1 MPTSSPTSPI
11 RWCAGLA
18 LAAVLAE
25 PALAADDP
33 ARFRAVYEELVE
45 TDTSLSTGSC
55 TAAAEKTAARLHTAG
70 YSAGE
75 ARLIVPEKFPRQGNL
90 VVRVAGSDP
99 SLEPVLFLAHI
110 DVVEAKRADWKR
122 DPFTLVEE
130 DGYFFARGAVDDKA
144 MAAAFVDALLRF
156 REEGFRPKRSIKVA
170 LTCGEET
177 DSVFN
182 GVQHL
187 LATEPETLRA
197 AFAIN
202 EGGKAL
208 LDEEGGYKLV
218 GVEAGQKIYQ
228 DFRLVATAPGGHSAR
243 PVGENAIARLSAA
256 LVRINEHEFPVELIE
271 ASRTFFG
278 RSAPLYEGQMQ
289 ADMAAI
295 GAGRAD
301 AAAYARIASAD
312 PLWNAMLR
320 TTCVVTLV
328 NGGHAENALPQH
340 AEANVNCRL
349 LPGQTVGRTLDR
361 LRSVVNDP
369 KVEIDLAE
377 PPGPASPPPPLTPAV
392 LAPIEQAAA
401 AVWPG
406 VPVIPSLSTGA
417 TDGRFLTAAGIP
429 TYGVSG
435 MFVDPDGNGVHGL
448 DERIRVRSLM
458 EGRAFL
464 YRLMKAYASGANR
477 PS

>member
-1 MPTSSPTSPI
+1 MPISSPTDLA
-11 RWCAGLA
+11 RCCAGLL
-18 LAAVLAE
+18 LAAFAT
-25 PALAADDP
+25 AATARAADDT
-33 ARFRAVYEELVE
+33 ARFRALYEELVE

-55 TAAAEKTAARLHTAG
+55 TAAAEKMAVRLRAGG
-70 YSAGE
+70 YSPAE
-75 ARLIVPEKFPRQGNL
+75 VRVVVPEKFPKQGNL
-90 VVRVAGSDP
+90 VARIPGSDR

-110 DVVEAKRADWKR
+110 DVVEAKRSDWKR

-130 DGYFFARGAVDDKA
+130 GGYLFARGAVDDKA

-156 REEGFRPKRSIKVA
+156 REEGFRPKRTIKLA

-197 AFAIN
+197 SFAIN

-208 LDEEGGYKLV
+208 LDEAGKYKSV

-228 DFRLVATAPGGHSAR
+228 DFRLVTTAPGGHSAR
-243 PVGENAIARLSAA
+243 PVPENAIARLGAA
-256 LVRINEHEFPVELIE
+256 VGRINGYRFPVDLID

-278 RSAPLYEGQMQ
+278 RSAALYDGQMR
-289 ADMAAI
+289 ADMAAVGAGTADSAAYDRI
-295 GAGRAD
+295 GA
-301 AAAYARIASAD
+301 AD

-320 TTCVVTLV
+320 TTCVVTLIK
-328 NGGHAENALPQH
+328 GGHAENALPQH

-349 LPGQTVGRTLDR
+349 LPGQTVEGTLER
-361 LRSVVNDP
+361 LKSVASDP
-369 KVEIDLAE
+369 KVEIALAVE
-377 PPGPASPPPPLTPAV
+377 PGPASPPPPLTPDV
-392 LAPIEQAAA
+392 LGPIERAAA

-458 EGRAFL
+458 EGRTFH
-464 YRLMKAYASGANR
+464 YRLMKAYASGDSR
-477 PS
+477 P

>member
-1 MPTSSPTSPI
+1 MPTSLLTKSI
-11 RWCAGLA
+11 RKCLGL
-18 LAAVLAE
+18 LLVSAVAV
-25 PALAADDP
+25 PAPAADDT

-45 TDTSLSTGSC
+45 TDTSLTTGSC
-55 TAAAEKTAARLHTAG
+55 TAAAEKIAARLGAAG
-70 YSAGE
+70 YSASE
-75 ARLIVPEKFPRQGNL
+75 VRLVIPEEFPKQGNL
-90 VVRVAGSDP
+90 VVHVAGSEALLD
-99 SLEPVLFLAHI
+99 PVLFLAHL
-110 DVVEAKRADWKR
+110 DVVEAKHSDWQR

-156 REEGFRPKRSIKVA
+156 REEGFQPRRTIKLA

-208 LDEEGGYKLV
+208 LDEKGGYKLV

-228 DFRLVATAPGGHSAR
+228 DFRLTTTAPGGHSAR
-243 PVGENAIARLSAA
+243 PVKENAIARLAAA
-256 LVRINEHEFPVELIE
+256 LVRINDHVFPVELIP
-271 ASRTFFG
+271 ATRTFFA
-278 RSAPLYEGQMQ
+278 RSASLYEGRMR

-295 GAGRAD
+295 GAGDAD
-301 AAAYARIASAD
+301 AATYERIASAD

-320 TTCVVTLV
+320 TTCVVTLAE
-328 NGGHAENALPQH
+328 GGHAENALPQH

-349 LPGQTVGRTLDR
+349 LPGQTVDETHEHLEG
-361 LRSVVNDP
+361 VVNDP
-369 KVEIDLAE
+369 KIEIGLAE
-377 PPGPASPPPPLTPAV
+377 PPGPASPPPPLLPAV
-392 LAPIEQAAA
+392 LDPIEQAAA
-401 AVWPG
+401 TVWPE

-458 EGRAFL
+458 EGRSFL
-464 YRLMKAYASGANR
+464 YRLMKLYASGSTH
-477 PS
+477 P

>member
-1 MPTSSPTSPI
+1 MRI
-11 RWCAGLA
+11 GAILL
-18 LAAVLAE
+18 LAAAVAG
-25 PALAADDP
+25 PAQAAADD
-33 ARFRAVYEELVE
+33 ATRFRALYEELVE

-55 TAAAEKTAARLHTAG
+55 TAAAEKLAKRLSAAG

-75 ARLIVPEKFPRQGNL
+75 VRLVVPEKFPRQGNL
-90 VVRVAGSDP
+90 VVRVAGTEP
-99 SLEPVLFLAHI
+99 ALEPVLFLAHI
-110 DVVEAKRADWKR
+110 DVVEAQRSDWKR

-130 DGYFFARGAVDDKA
+130 DGYLFARGAVDDKA
-144 MAAAFVDALLRF
+144 MAASFVDALIRF
-156 REEGFRPKRSIKVA
+156 RKESLRPKRTIKLA

-177 DSVFN
+177 DSVYN
-182 GVQHL
+182 GVLHL
-187 LATEPETLRA
+187 LATQPEALRA

-208 LDEEGGYKLV
+208 LDGAGGYMSV

-228 DFRLVATAPGGHSAR
+228 DFRLVTTAPGGHSAR
-243 PVGENAIARLSAA
+243 PVKENAIARLGAA
-256 LVRINEHEFPVELIE
+256 LARINASEFPVDLIE

-278 RSAPLYEGQMQ
+278 RSAALYQGQVR

-295 GAGRAD
+295 GSGNAD
-301 AAAYARIASAD
+301 AAAYGRIAAAD

-320 TTCVVTLV
+320 TTCVATLIK
-328 NGGHAENALPQH
+328 GGHAENALPQH

-349 LPGQTVGRTLDR
+349 LPGDSVERALER
-361 LRSVVNDP
+361 LRSIVNDP
-369 KVEIDLAE
+369 KVEIGLADA
-377 PPGPASPPPPLTPAV
+377 PGPASPPPPLSPAI
-392 LAPIEQAAA
+392 LGPIEQAAA

-458 EGRAFL
+458 EGRSFL
-464 YRLMKAYASGANR
+464 YRLMKAYASGAGR
-477 PS
+477 P